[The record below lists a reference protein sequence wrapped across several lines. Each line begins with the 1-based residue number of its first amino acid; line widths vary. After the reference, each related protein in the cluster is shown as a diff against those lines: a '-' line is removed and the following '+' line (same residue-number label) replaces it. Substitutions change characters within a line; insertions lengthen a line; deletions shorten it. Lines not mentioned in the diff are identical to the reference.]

1 MNGTSNAIVLNEAV
15 NPVNRAIIKINCAHR
30 RNMFKQRMCGV
41 CFLAVILAA
50 SAIIGDIETL
60 FFMIPAA
67 VFLIFTKMSILTFE
81 CE

>member
-1 MNGTSNAIVLNEAV
+1 MNGTSNAIVLTEAV
-15 NPVNRAIIKINCAHR
+15 TPVNRAIVKVNCAHK

-67 VFLIFTKMSILTFE
+67 VYLMVTKKSILTFE
-81 CE
+81 SE

>member
-1 MNGTSNAIVLNEAV
+1 MNGTSNAIVLTETAK
-15 NPVNRAIIKINCAHR
+15 PVNRAIIKVNCAHK

-41 CFLAVILAA
+41 FFLAAVLAA

-67 VFLIFTKMSILTFE
+67 LYLMVTKKSILTFE
-81 CE
+81 AE

>member
-1 MNGTSNAIVLNEAV
+1 MNGTSNAIVLDNSE
-15 NPVNRAIIKINCAHR
+15 NYTSNNIIKVNYAHR

-41 CFLAVILAA
+41 VFLAAVLAA
-50 SAIIGDIETL
+50 SAIMGEIKTL

-67 VFLIFTKMSILTFE
+67 LYLIFTKKSILTFE

>member
-1 MNGTSNAIVLNEAV
+1 MNGTSNAIVLENSENYTHNNIIRV
-15 NPVNRAIIKINCAHR
+15 NYAHR
-30 RNMFKQRMCGV
+30 RNMLKQRMCGV
-41 CFLAVILAA
+41 FFLAAVLVA

-67 VFLIFTKMSILTFE
+67 VYLIFTKKSILTFE